1 MNMARKTKGTLSY
14 EQQIESI
21 NKKITGVNNEIE
33 KCNEEIKSIKN
44 NIKNKKKIIKK
55 YNKDIELLEQKRSD
69 EKISEVAK
77 ILIDSGKNI
86 DDILRAIEENEK

>member
-1 MNMARKTKGTLSY
+1 MARKTKGTLSY

-86 DDILRAIEENEK
+86 DDILRAIEEKEK